1 MDDTPRS
8 AILVAEDNAVS
19 RDLLMYQLRALGR
32 DAVAVAG
39 GSEAIAAWRSGD
51 FRLLLTDHEMPGM
64 SGCEL
69 ACLVRGGSWRPDA
82 PIVLLTAGSGTAD
95 SMHAGALIDE
105 VLIKPASMATL
116 REVLE
121 KWLGPA
127 RSAEAATGQAS
138 MP

>member
-1 MDDTPRS
+1 MDDSPR
-8 AILVAEDNAVS
+8 AQILVAEDNPIS
-19 RDLLMYQLRALGR
+19 RDLLMYQLQVLGR
-32 DAVAVAG
+32 DAIAVRD

-51 FRLLLTDHEMPGM
+51 FGLLLTDHEMPGM

-82 PIVLLTAGSGTAD
+82 PIVLLTAGAATGD

-121 KWLGPA
+121 KWLGPVRAAEPAPRAAAA
-127 RSAEAATGQAS
+127 R
-138 MP
+138 